1 MTCFHILIPYSNILQ
16 INNSR
21 LYLAV
26 FSAVL
31 GNFNFGYS
39 MVFSSPVIPQLRS
52 PDADPRLKL
61 EAKDAAWFGSIYT
74 LGAAVGGLGAMLLN
88 DKIGR
93 KLSIMLSAVP
103 STIGWVLYQ
112 EKMFLIKQFYINTHL

>member
-1 MTCFHILIPYSNILQ
+1 MTCFDLLILSKTNLLQ
-16 INNSR
+16 INNTR
-21 LYLAV
+21 LFLAV

-39 MVFSSPVIPQLRS
+39 LVFSSPVIPHLKS
-52 PDADPRLKL
+52 PDADPRLKMR
-61 EAKDAAWFGSIYT
+61 ATDAAWFGSIYT

-93 KLSIMLSAVP
+93 KLTIMVSAVP
-103 STIGWVLYQ
+103 STIGWVL
-112 EKMFLIKQFYINTHL
+112 KQQKPSWG

>member
-1 MTCFHILIPYSNILQ
+1 M
-16 INNSR
+16 
-21 LYLAV
+21 
-26 FSAVL
+26 L

-39 MVFSSPVIPQLRS
+39 MVFSSPVIPHLKS

-61 EAKDAAWFGSIYT
+61 DANDAAWFGSIYT

-103 STIGWVLYQ
+103 STIGWVLHQ
-112 EKMFLIKQFYINTHL
+112 ENMFLINQFYINTHL

>member
-1 MTCFHILIPYSNILQ
+1 MQ

-39 MVFSSPVIPQLRS
+39 MVFSSPVIPHLKS

-61 EAKDAAWFGSIYT
+61 DANDAAWFGSIYT
-74 LGAAVGGLGAMLLN
+74 LGAAAGGLGAMLLN

-103 STIGWVLYQ
+103 STIGWVLHH
-112 EKMFLIKQFYINTHL
+112 ENMFLIKQLYMNTHL